1 MSLKSQT
8 YNRLLPIVNSMDKSV
23 ICQSVIDNSNGTY
36 TFLCND
42 TKWLTVGYS
51 LTIGL
56 NTYIVKSFECNE
68 SITVSGSTIPL
79 QLTFDLYAPFFKH
92 GTITKVASE
101 LSMKQSFKDKL
112 PLIFLHEITEE
123 RIHFDQLESVDVDT
137 DVRLYFLTDCDYRN
151 WTQLQG
157 DTQGVQPMRNL
168 CNEFIKALVRSQSV
182 AEMTGIGTIKNYNI
196 FGNYN
201 DNGVVK
207 NIFNEYLSGVQLK
220 VSIPFLNDFEC
231 CDGEQLDWRPAPAY
245 VYDRFGSIIAVLYS
259 NEIFVTTMPEQSVN
273 IIDKYTGEILAT
285 VSGGDYEV
293 EVLRVIR
300 DTLNDNQTTIINP
313 I

>member
-23 ICQSVIDNSNGTY
+23 ICQSVTDNSNGTY

-79 QLTFDLYAPFFKH
+79 QLTFDLYTPFFKH

-220 VSIPFLNDFEC
+220 VSIPFLKDCEC
-231 CDGEQLDWRPAPAY
+231 CDGEQLDWRPAPGY

-273 IIDKYTGEILAT
+273 IIDKYTGETLAT
-285 VSGGDYEV
+285 VTGGDYEV
-293 EVLRVIR
+293 EVVRVIR